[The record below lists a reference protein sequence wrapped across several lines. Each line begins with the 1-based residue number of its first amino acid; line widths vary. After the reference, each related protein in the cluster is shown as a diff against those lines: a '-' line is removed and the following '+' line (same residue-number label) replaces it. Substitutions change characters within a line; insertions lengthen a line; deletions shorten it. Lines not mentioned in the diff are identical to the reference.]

1 MSYIDKRKNI
11 YGVIDKN
18 EKQLIDSIKEKL
30 ISSREIQG
38 KKDNLISLGHSL
50 RIRFRSMQ
58 NKYVPNNGMSRDSNY
73 SYMSRSVDNEDINSA
88 EIQALFRWIDV
99 NFTHSEVL
107 YIKKCLS
114 DEPQQWKDR
123 RHAEEGRINFNKL
136 IMFLVE
142 TFLIN

>member
-1 MSYIDKRKNI
+1 MSYIDKRKNE

-30 ISSREIQG
+30 ILSREIQG
-38 KKDNLISLGHSL
+38 KKDNLISRGHSL
-50 RIRFRSMQ
+50 RIRLRSMQ
-58 NKYVPNNGMSRDSNY
+58 NKYVPNNGMSRDSNL

-99 NFTHSEVL
+99 NFTHNEVL